1 MGSALPR
8 APAAPNTGDPSFCHA
23 PAPASAPAQLLHAA
37 FASSTR
43 LLHAAA
49 RSAAAAA
56 AGPELNPPPC
66 IFKKYNFT
74 ADPPP
79 ETKYIFAK
87 VPTCEPDLS
96 GSVLLRPSTRR
107 QWFVCLKELESLAQE
122 SLDRRA
128 ARLQLTTPSGLPLVY
143 IADRMDI
150 DDPLWGYQIRCSKT
164 GWLQGFITLTVF
176 TTWTHYF
183 EWNSLAPASGMAAAR
198 VANAM
203 IGKDDP
209 AIYFSDGGETVQQV
223 AARFGVRAV
232 DIVSWNSGRYT
243 SISCNSR
250 VQPGTMLYVMDPA
263 MVDTMAVSK
272 PGETPKKLAARLGL
286 DTDDLLQ
293 LNSEKHPSLL
303 PTSKLKPGL
312 EIICRDRSAEPDVF
326 LPTNAQ
332 ERQLD
337 EDGSIAAALQQ
348 QQHFGDPVTT
358 GVVWPRLVE
367 LGLLAGLGCG
377 KLLVKLALQELTAS
391 GEFDYAV
398 LQATMASV
406 SFYEELGFVRVG
418 AVARY
423 LPEGTALEDNPVHGY
438 RHWAASDEA
447 HLDQFGDTSYMMA
460 IKLKGLKTGSTL
472 KVLEKRLVKDWPAVQ
487 PGFGKGAGK
496 GHGKKSSTGNT
507 AGIVGG
513 EALQVGDMSLN
524 MADGDD
530 ARLQLR
536 FEIDRVLDERGSGSG
551 LEYFVKWKHCAVD
564 DATWES
570 AQSDCIH
577 SEVGQAVLNR
587 YLKSHHKKGLGGHSS
602 PHVGSHHGE
611 PGSRKRAALAALA
624 EGPPHGPWWARKVV
638 RAKPEAMPV
647 PLLAGPR
654 IFRGGLGE
662 QPELLNAYEQQQLA
676 LQQEQQAALQQHGT
690 LEKEHRYWYVLRYV
704 ASTTKCT
711 LVPLLAG
718 GRFGGCGRRAGRVRW
733 KPAPLKQGY
742 EREAMADTLLLV
754 AAESIQSAREQ
765 DSNAWVIDDQDAEHA
780 AREQAAAARNK
791 KRKLIVEEG
800 QASGVLPN
808 VYLSMAPRRPSESGV
823 KRERP
828 AGVRPARAEGV
839 MRKKKRLAPA
849 SRSCLACTKGKHSAH
864 TCGVRGK
871 EIEEALKARKAE
883 ALAKLAAGPN
893 GHGSLPNGSPK
904 AA

>member
-1 MGSALPR
+1 MTR
-8 APAAPNTGDPSFCHA
+8 ASVTPLLLLQPH
-23 PAPASAPAQLLHAA
+23 AQLPHAA
-37 FASSTR
+37 FASATPASTP
-43 LLHAAA
+43 ASTPAA

-56 AGPELNPPPC
+56 AGPQLNPPPC
-66 IFKKYNFT
+66 IFKKYQFT

-128 ARLQLTTPSGLPLVY
+128 ARLHLTTPNGLPLVY

-150 DDPLWGYQIRCSKT
+150 DDPLWGYQVRCAKT

-209 AIYFSDGGETVQQV
+209 AIYFSEGGETVQQV
-223 AARFGVRAV
+223 AARFGVRAT
-232 DIVSWNSGRYT
+232 DIVSWNSGRYA

-250 VQPGTMLYVMDPA
+250 VQAGTMLYVMDPA

-286 DTDDLLQ
+286 DTEDLLQ
-293 LNSEKHPSLL
+293 LNSEKHPSLQ
-303 PTSKLKPGL
+303 PMSKLKPGL

-326 LPTNAQ
+326 LPTNAH

-406 SFYEELGFVRVG
+406 SFYEELGFKRVG

-460 IKLKGLKTGSTL
+460 IKLKGLKMGSSL
-472 KVLEKRLVKDWPAVQ
+472 KALEKRLVKDWPRVQ

-507 AGIVGG
+507 AGIVGS
-513 EALQVGDMSLN
+513 EALQVGDMSLE

-536 FEIDRVLDERGSGSG
+536 FEIERVLDQRGSGSG
-551 LEYFVKWKHCAVD
+551 LEYLVKWKHCAVAD
-564 DATWES
+564 GTWES
-570 AQSDCIH
+570 AQSDCLR
-577 SEVGQAVLNR
+577 SEVGQSVLNR
-587 YLKSHHKKGLGGHSS
+587 YLKSHHKKGVGAHGSGG
-602 PHVGSHHGE
+602 GGGE
-611 PGSRKRAALAALA
+611 GGSRKRALAALA
-624 EGPPHGPWWARKVV
+624 EAPPHGPWWTRKVV
-638 RAKPEAMPV
+638 RAKPEGQPVV

-662 QPELLNAYEQQQLA
+662 APELLNAYEQAQLQA
-676 LQQEQQAALQQHGT
+676 QQEQLEALQEQTG

-711 LVPLLAG
+711 LVPLIAG

-754 AAESIQSAREQ
+754 AAESITSARDQ
-765 DSNAWVIDDQDAEHA
+765 DDNAWVIDDQDAEHA

-791 KRKLIVEEG
+791 KRRQVYEEA
-800 QASGVLPN
+800 QASGQLPK
-808 VYLSMAPRRPSESGV
+808 VFLTAPRRPPTEGGV

-828 AGVRPARAEGV
+828 AGPRPDRPKGGGV
-839 MRKKKRLAPA
+839 RKKKRLAPA
-849 SRSCLACTKGKHSAH
+849 SRTCLACTKGKHSAH

-871 EIEEALKARKAE
+871 EIEERLKAE
-883 ALAKLAAGPN
+883 KLAAAAAAAN
-893 GHGSLPNGSPK
+893 AHGSLPNGSPK
-904 AA
+904 AS